1 MSKRIQNMD
10 ISKIPTR
17 ENLTDVIVM
26 LSMRPAEPYR
36 TIPEKLRDYGTKHAS
51 RIHGDK
57 KATSQHFKLLS
68 RIAMRQES
76 DHLDA
81 GDNYTI
87 SKTEL
92 EKSGSE
98 SNSKNIPSLEY
109 YSKLKECNLSKDYPK
124 WFFKN
129 LFFKGLLPED
139 ILKVCLYGLEALAL
153 DDIVEK
159 LSPEQFLEARD
170 TLNWP
175 DQTPSQDNPVLVQ
188 NVQLLNE
195 FFEAYKEYKAYTSL
209 SGQTYVNKVSD
220 DEMDDGYNEFI
231 KKYGLRYKWDNKENP
246 KFIPE
251 WQDWED
257 LFCEIKIYWK
267 TKAELREKIWLHGID
282 KNEIKVDDNTD
293 EIDKFWYRLLLQG
306 EDSIVDY
313 YSKINRCND
322 VIKLCKNHLREL
334 FHKGL
339 SSENQ
344 RYIARFG
351 CYYSCD
357 LDPDKMVEM
366 LIQTK
371 KGNASN
377 FITAFS
383 DYLRQASN
391 VQILTQSEF
400 SNNNIISAFLNLE
413 LTRSSI
419 AGWAEGLASSRS
431 LGVRLTMCVSDRSTC
446 EKESKMSDRTKE
458 SDKTKT
464 PDKLDKFLTG
474 EDITFNC
481 LISDEGVN
489 NIFEVM
495 ISNANNNKVAC
506 LN

>member
-98 SNSKNIPSLEY
+98 SNSKNIPSL
-109 YSKLKECNLSKDYPK
+109 
-124 WFFKN
+124 
-129 LFFKGLLPED
+129 
-139 ILKVCLYGLEALAL
+139 LA
-153 DDIVEK
+153 IVIIDR
-159 LSPEQFLEARD
+159 FLEARD

-246 KFIPE
+246 KFIP
-251 WQDWED
+251 DA
-257 LFCEIKIYWK
+257 K
-267 TKAELREKIWLHGID
+267 ELREKIWLHGID

-419 AGWAEGLASSRS
+419 AGWYNTN
-431 LGVRLTMCVSDRSTC
+431 LTNL
-446 EKESKMSDRTKE
+446 EQ
-458 SDKTKT
+458 
-464 PDKLDKFLTG
+464 
-474 EDITFNC
+474 
-481 LISDEGVN
+481 
-489 NIFEVM
+489 
-495 ISNANNNKVAC
+495 
-506 LN
+506 